1 MLKIG
6 VRLPR
11 RFDDAGEYL
20 ADARALDAA
29 GVDSLWLDDAGYGPW
44 LLLAWMAA
52 VTGRVRLVVPI
63 GSRDVGE
70 PASLRTHVETLSHLS
85 HGRVVLTVGIDAVAA
100 QHVETV
106 IEIAHRARC
115 CALLPASADRG
126 WLAAAR
132 QGDGL
137 VVLDES
143 PEALRAIAPPV
154 GCRLKPDG
162 LAGDF
167 ELWAAMKMPEDRE
180 GWRTARVAYEG
191 AGATGVILP
200 ADPRLLDLL
209 RNSDEDG
216 DRSDLGL
223 AQG

>member
-6 VRLPR
+6 ARLPR

-29 GVDSLWLDDAGYGPW
+29 GVDSLWLDDAGCEPW

-63 GSRDVGE
+63 DSRDVGE

-85 HGRVVLTVGIDAVAA
+85 HGRVVLTVGIDAVAG
-100 QHVETV
+100 QLVEAV
-106 IEIAHRARC
+106 IEIAQRARC
-115 CALLPASADRG
+115 CALLPASTDRG

-143 PEALRAIAPPV
+143 PEALQTIAHAV
-154 GCRLKPDG
+154 GHRRKPDG

-167 ELWAAMKMPEDRE
+167 ELWAAMKMPEGRE
-180 GWRTARVAYEG
+180 GWRTARVAYEA

-209 RNSDEDG
+209 RNGDEDG